1 MSHGFGSVMQEDSA
15 TRSVAARSFASME
28 TEPHYFDDGVMGC
41 EAGNKETAASRPA
54 ATVSKFSHAMIVRQA
69 RGMGSNYADVESEIL
84 LVVKSIHGRRIC
96 WFRWLVR

>member
-1 MSHGFGSVMQEDSA
+1 
-15 TRSVAARSFASME
+15 ME

-84 LVVKSIHGRRIC
+84 LVVKSIHGRRIEWEPC
-96 WFRWLVR
+96 TPPAVALFKTYDAAQV